1 MFKICLFYL
10 IFSILLTLG
19 GFRSK
24 VDPDSQPLA
33 VYIAVAVLYLFYG
46 ISCLVV
52 AWKIAGIL
60 ATILNLWWGFLCS

>member
-1 MFKICLFYL
+1 MFKICLFYV
-10 IFSILLTLG
+10 IFSILLMLS
-19 GFRSK
+19 GFRCK

-33 VYIAVAVLYLFYG
+33 VYIVVVMLCWFYL

-60 ATILNLWWGFLCS
+60 IKVLDLWWYLCC

>member
-1 MFKICLFYL
+1 MFKVCLFYV
-10 IFSILLTLG
+10 IFSILLMLS
-19 GFRSK
+19 GFRCK

-33 VYIAVAVLYLFYG
+33 VYIIVAMLYLFYL

-60 ATILNLWWGFLCS
+60 ATILNLW